1 MNFEYDE
8 EQEALRDSVRGLL
21 GRAYADFAQRRTTVA
36 AEPGYDQK
44 TWRRLAELGALG
56 LPFAEEHGGMGAGPV
71 EVSLVCE
78 EVGRVLAPEPYLGA
92 VVLAGGLVDVAGTDA
107 QRAEV
112 LAALAEGELV
122 PAFAHLEPG
131 GRWSSSA
138 TGVSATRH
146 GDDWRLDGVKEPV
159 PHGASADLLVVSAAL
174 PEDLATGSGRS
185 GTGLFLVDPAT
196 DGVERLGYPT
206 HDGGRAARV
215 AFRSASAQP
224 LGPVTDRRATIAAV
238 LDRTRIAACHEALG
252 AMSFQLGVTTSYL
265 TSRKQFGVTL
275 NTFQALTFRAADM
288 YVSLELARSLTLWAT
303 LVLLAEHDGAGAD
316 EVSDAAARASL
327 QVSKASRHVGQ
338 EAIQLHGGIGMT
350 AEYAVG
356 HYTSH
361 LTALEHWLGDGRHHL
376 STLAARVGEHGE
388 VDPIP

>member
-1 MNFEYDE
+1 MNFDYDD

-21 GRAYADFAQRRTTVA
+21 GKAYGDFEQRRTTVA
-36 AEPGYDQK
+36 AEPGFDEK

-78 EVGRVLAPEPYLGA
+78 EIGRVLAPEPFLAA
-92 VVLAGGLVDVAGTDA
+92 VVLAGGLIDAAGSDE
-107 QRAEV
+107 QRTEV
-112 LAALAEGELV
+112 LPALVEGELL
-122 PAFAHLEPG
+122 PTFAHLEPG
-131 GRWSSSA
+131 GRWDDA
-138 TGVSATRH
+138 AVSVTASRD
-146 GDDWRLDGVKEPV
+146 GDQWRLDGVKEPV
-159 PHGASADLLVVSAAL
+159 PHGAQADLLVVSAAL
-174 PEDLATGSGRS
+174 PGGPSTGSGGP
-185 GTGLFLVDPAT
+185 GTGLFLLPSSA
-196 DGVERLGYPT
+196 DGVTRDGYPT

-215 AFRSASAQP
+215 AFDAAPARP
-224 LGPVTDRRATIAAV
+224 LGEAGVDHTATIGEV
-238 LDRTRIAACHEALG
+238 VDRARIAACHQALG
-252 AMSFQLGVTTSYL
+252 AMSFALTATTSYL

-275 NTFQALTFRAADM
+275 NTFQALKFRAADM

-303 LVLLAEHDGAGAD
+303 LVLHSGDPSD
-316 EVSDAAARASL
+316 VNDAAARASL
-327 QVSKASRHVGQ
+327 QVSRAGRHIGQ

-376 STLAARVGEHGE
+376 SALAARVGDHQE
-388 VDPIP
+388 VDPLR

>member
-8 EQEALRDSVRGLL
+8 EQVALRDSVRGLL
-21 GRAYADFAQRRTTVA
+21 GKAYGDFEQRRSTVA
-36 AEPGYDQK
+36 AEPGYDET

-56 LPFAEEHGGMGAGPV
+56 LPFAERHGGMGAGPV

-78 EVGRVLAPEPYLGA
+78 EIGRVLAPEPYLGA
-92 VVLAGGLVDVAGTDA
+92 VVLAGGLVDAAGSEE
-107 QRAEV
+107 QRTEV
-112 LAALAEGELV
+112 LSAVSDGSLV

-131 GRWSSSA
+131 GRWSSTA
-138 TGVSATRH
+138 TGVTAVAD
-146 GDDWRLDGVKEPV
+146 GDGWRLDGVKEPV

-174 PEDLATGSGRS
+174 PSG
-185 GTGLFLVDPAT
+185 GTGLFLVSPGDEGVVR
-196 DGVERLGYPT
+196 DGYAT

-215 AFRSASAQP
+215 TFSSASARP
-224 LGPVTDRRATIAAV
+224 LGSVTDRRTTIAAV
-238 LDRTRIAACHEALG
+238 LDRTRIAACHAALG
-252 AMSFQLGVTTSYL
+252 AMSFQLAATTSYL

-275 NTFQALTFRAADM
+275 AKFQALTFRAADM

-316 EVSDAAARASL
+316 EVADAAARASL
-327 QVSKASRHVGQ
+327 QVSKAGRHIGQ

-376 STLAARVGEHGE
+376 SALAARIGDHGE